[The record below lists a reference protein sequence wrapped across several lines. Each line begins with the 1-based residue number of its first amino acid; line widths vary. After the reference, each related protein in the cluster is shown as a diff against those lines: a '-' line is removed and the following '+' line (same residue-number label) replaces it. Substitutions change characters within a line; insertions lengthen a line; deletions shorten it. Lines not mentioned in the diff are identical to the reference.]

1 VRDLIQ
7 RAELG
12 CGVPAPPI
20 IRLARLVAGEAAPK
34 ERVRVFSARFKIP
47 LRVFRLCVILE
58 RSEESR
64 IFLFPSPEGEASG
77 ARGEVARDSRFCSAF
92 VVFVSF
98 RAKRRIPALSL
109 PLA

>member
-1 VRDLIQ
+1 VRDLTQ

-77 ARGEVARDSRFCSAF
+77 ARGEVPRFMQCSH
-92 VVFVSF
+92 SLK
-98 RAKRRIPALSL
+98 KRLTTRINSSEFSISGR
-109 PLA
+109 